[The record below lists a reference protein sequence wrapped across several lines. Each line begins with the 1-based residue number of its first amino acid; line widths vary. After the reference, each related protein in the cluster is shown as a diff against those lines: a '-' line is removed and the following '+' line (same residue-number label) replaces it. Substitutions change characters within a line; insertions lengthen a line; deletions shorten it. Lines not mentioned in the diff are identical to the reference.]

1 MGTTGSS
8 SRGRNFP
15 ADMLNAWTSENT
27 NTNIPRLQ
35 YNDQYTSSTSDRWL
49 TSASYLSLQN
59 LNFGYTLPA
68 NLTRKAGIEK
78 VRIYFAGENLWLW
91 SKRQGLDPRQSIS
104 GYSTSS
110 YYAPMRTLSGGVT
123 LTF

>member
-1 MGTTGSS
+1 MRGSYFHS
-8 SRGRNFP
+8 VNMNGLTP
-15 ADMLNAWTSENT
+15 EHT

-35 YNDQYTSSTSDRWL
+35 YNDQYTSSTSDRFL
-49 TSASYLSLQN
+49 ISASYLSLQN
-59 LNFGYTLPA
+59 VNFGYTLPSS
-68 NLTRKAGIEK
+68 LTSKAGIDK

-104 GYSTSS
+104 GYSTSA